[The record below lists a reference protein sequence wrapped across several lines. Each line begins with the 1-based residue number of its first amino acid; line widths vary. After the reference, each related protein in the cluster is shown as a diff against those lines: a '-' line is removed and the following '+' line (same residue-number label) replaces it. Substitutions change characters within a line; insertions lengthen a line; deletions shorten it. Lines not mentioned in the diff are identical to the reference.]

1 MNQKISV
8 LMPLYNAALYV
19 ESAIQSVVNQTY
31 TDWELIIVDD
41 GSTDDSLAVVKRYES
56 DKIRVYTQPNSGA
69 CMARNKALS
78 LVKGAYVKFL
88 DADDLLAPDCLEKQ
102 FAQIQTLAANQIPFG
117 DYNYINQAG
126 QITSTYLFEW
136 QLPLVEDS
144 VYFFFTHWEV
154 LITAPLHRIESLLAI
169 NGFDEQ
175 LKRGQET
182 DLHFRLALSGVEF
195 VYCPLHTFSYRSYV
209 SIDRLSAQKEQ
220 LLEQYSSYIY
230 EKNERLLREKFVTL
244 APKYQLVFRTHYFV
258 QARKC
263 FARRQLT
270 EGKINLSKAL
280 CYKPRSLFM
289 WFYYVVGQIIG
300 YVRLESAFQ
309 YRLSKLKTKKLNS

>member
-1 MNQKISV
+1 MNNNQKISV

-56 DKIRVYTQPNSGA
+56 DKIRVYAQPNSGA
-69 CMARNKALS
+69 CVARNKALS
-78 LVKGAYVKFL
+78 LAKGAFVKFL
-88 DADDLLAPDCLEKQ
+88 DADDLLSPDCLEKQ
-102 FAQIQTLAANQIPFG
+102 VAQIQTLAANQIPFG

-195 VYCPLHTFSYRSYV
+195 VYCPLHTFSYRMHNTN
-209 SIDRLSAQKEQ
+209 DRISGKKHEFLDAYTQ
-220 LLEQYSSYIY
+220 YIY
-230 EKNERLLREKFVTL
+230 PKNEFLLINKYGSMPSKYKIIFQKYYFAKARDFFAKKNLEDGKKQLRIANKFSTNDSFFKTYNIL
-244 APKYQLVFRTHYFV
+244 GKY
-258 QARKC
+258 
-263 FARRQLT
+263 
-270 EGKINLSKAL
+270 
-280 CYKPRSLFM
+280 
-289 WFYYVVGQIIG
+289 IG
-300 YVRLESAFQ
+300 YIVLERFFQFRL
-309 YRLSKLKTKKLNS
+309 KLIKKNT

>member
-1 MNQKISV
+1 MENNPLISV
-8 LMPLYNAALYV
+8 IMPLYNAALYV
-19 ESAIQSVVNQTY
+19 EEAVNSVINQTY
-31 TDWELIIVDD
+31 PYWELIIVDD
-41 GSTDDSLAVVKRYES
+41 GSTDNSLAIANGFFDARIKVLSQK
-56 DKIRVYTQPNSGA
+56 NSGA
-69 CMARNKALS
+69 CVARNKALS
-78 LVKGAYVKFL
+78 LAQGAYVKFL

-102 FAQIQTLAANQIPFG
+102 FSQIQTLATNQIPFG

-136 QLPLVEDS
+136 QLPLAEDG
-144 VYFFFTHWEV
+144 VYFFFIHWEV

-175 LKRGQET
+175 LKRGQES

-195 VYCPLHTFSYRSYV
+195 VYCPLHTFSYRNYV
-209 SIDRLSAQKEQ
+209 STDRISAQKEQ
-220 LLEQYSSYIY
+220 LLEQYLSYIY

-244 APKYQLVFRTHYFV
+244 APKYQLVFGTYYFV

-309 YRLSKLKTKKLNS
+309 YRLSKLKTQK